1 MELFNSEGKEPIP
14 PLADRIR
21 PDSLAEFVGQEELV
35 GLGKPL
41 YKMIERK
48 SLSSFLIYGPPGSG
62 KTTIALIASKERKKT
77 FITATTAHIKDVRSM
92 LLRFKK
98 EKEFSKVQHV
108 LIVDE
113 IQHFTRREQDA
124 FLAPVEQG
132 DIILIAL
139 TTENPSFYINSALL
153 SRLSVFVFNRLAE
166 DEIRRVVQGALT
178 KDTIM
183 AEKKLTEEALDRI
196 TVLADGDARRALNIL
211 ESVVVNSEKN
221 TVDLSDVENF
231 LTNPLYYGKEHH
243 YDLISAFIKSMR
255 GSDLDAALYY
265 FYRMI
270 DAGEDPRYVARRMI
284 RFAAEDIGL
293 KDPNALIMANA
304 ARDAFQ
310 NIGPPEGYLVL
321 AEAAVYLARAA
332 KCNALYLAENEVLK
346 IIKETGNL
354 EVPKKLRN
362 PVTSLMKKWGYGKEY
377 KYPHNYEGHKVENE
391 TYLPERIKGKKFY
404 KED

>member
-62 KTTIALIASKERKKT
+62 KTTIALIASKRRKKT

-124 FLAPVEQG
+124 FLGPVERG

-211 ESVVVNSEKN
+211 ESVAVNSEKN

-255 GSDLDAALYY
+255 GSDSDAALYY

-346 IIKETGNL
+346 VIKETGNL

-362 PVTSLMKKWGYGKEY
+362 PVTSLMKKWGYGKGY

-391 TYLPERIKGKKFY
+391 NYLPEQIKGKKFY
-404 KED
+404 KEE